1 MSESAEMTEKGYEA
15 CDNTIKKMIKR
26 VANRL
31 FKTGDLEAVMKLAPV
46 SIPATK
52 NSLPEYFNLEKST
65 MREAYHARLKR
76 FINVGCVEAEWDR
89 LAGVNGQLMRIT
101 LTNPDAAA
109 TTLALVTP
117 WTGTM
122 KAIELLA
129 PFIDNRI
136 PAVEQ
141 TIEQWRQGKTFAGA
155 SYENAQKVSDAASVI
170 KHCLDTDTSKKDILL
185 RRLSI
190 QLFNDSKRIEA
201 LGSQINRL
209 MGMDNLVE
217 SDNVFAEL
225 GLVKHPQPM
234 LISGSPDILLTTTGG
249 KTNLIFPYSGL
260 RPDRLISID
269 SSRQKINCILT
280 IENLASFNEAA
291 EHETNPHDLLIIYI
305 AGNPTPSLL
314 SAYERIIESV
324 NPKVLMHWGDIDLG
338 GFMIA
343 RRLAMSAR
351 NHEHRLQLVCMD
363 PSKALHSHSVEATER
378 KTHLIGEICHE
389 FGWNEEAAGL
399 TLHPFF
405 QEQEIIEWT
414 PKLLELERRKS

>member
-1 MSESAEMTEKGYEA
+1 MTEKGYEA

-26 VANRL
+26 VAKRL
-31 FKTGDLEAVMKLAPV
+31 FKTGDLEGVTKLESV

-52 NSLPEYFNLEKST
+52 NSLPEYFHLEKSA
-65 MREAYHARLKR
+65 MRDAYHARLKR
-76 FINVGCVEAEWDR
+76 FINDGCVEAEWDR
-89 LAGVNGQLMRIT
+89 LAGTNGQLMRIT

-109 TTLALVTP
+109 TILALVPP
-117 WTGTM
+117 WAGTI
-122 KAIELLA
+122 KAIQLLA

-136 PAVEQ
+136 PAIEQ
-141 TIEQWRQGKTFAGA
+141 TIKQWRQGKTFAGT
-155 SYENAQKVSDAASVI
+155 SYENAQKVSDAARVI

-190 QLFNDSKRIEA
+190 QLFSDSKRIEA

-209 MGMDNLVE
+209 MGIDNLVE

-234 LISGSPDILLTTTGG
+234 LIGGCPDISLATTGG
-249 KTNLIFPYSGL
+249 KTNLIFPYTGL
-260 RPDRLISID
+260 RPDRLVSVE
-269 SSRQKINCILT
+269 SSRQNINRILT

-291 EHETNPHDLLIIYI
+291 EYETNPHDLLIIYV

-351 NHEHRLQLVCMD
+351 KHNHELQLICMN
-363 PSKALHSHSVEATER
+363 PSTIRHNQTSNVTER
-378 KTHLIGEICHE
+378 KIDLISEMCSE
-389 FGWNEEAAGL
+389 FGWENELAGF
-399 TLHPFF
+399 TSHPYF

-414 PKLLELERRKS
+414 PKLIERV